1 MPGPTA
7 VNMRVTNSDLV
18 LTGPGTIGGRF
29 MRRFW
34 QPVYRAEDLPV
45 GHAKP
50 VRIMGTDFT
59 LYRGHDGVPHAVDNR
74 CSHRGAQLSVGYVED
89 DCIRCLYHGWKFK
102 PSGECVERPG
112 DSDQERPGTHIK
124 GYPTEE
130 YLGLIFVYFGEGEP
144 PPLPRFEALEGEG
157 LRDVTYDFMP
167 CNFFF
172 SIENDASHFPYTHR
186 DLLPAKNLSGIPK
199 VWAEET
205 DFGLACYDLWPNTN
219 KVGCVHKGIPNVGYI
234 VPAAILLAKN
244 VKHALHVSWRVPIDD
259 QSHAQ
264 FRINLIIA
272 PEEDVKQILA
282 NRPAGYYDRS
292 VINKYGDAVIA
303 GKIRLSDIEDR
314 THIESIQDYV
324 AQVSQGHVS
333 VREREQ
339 LSVSDVTVVLLRRI
353 WKREMQALVD
363 GRPLK
368 EWKLTENVQMPVN
381 TI

>member
-1 MPGPTA
+1 
-7 VNMRVTNSDLV
+7 MRVSDADLV
-18 LTGPGTIGGRF
+18 RTGPGTIAGRY

-45 GHAKP
+45 GHARP
-50 VRIMGTDFT
+50 VRIMSFDFT
-59 LYRGHDGVPHAVDNR
+59 LYRGEDGVAHAVDFR
-74 CSHRGAQLSVGYVED
+74 CSHRGAQLSLGYVEGNFV
-89 DCIRCLYHGWKFK
+89 RCLYHGWKFN
-102 PSGECVERPG
+102 PSGKCVERPG
-112 DSDQERPGTHIK
+112 DSDQERPGTHIR

-144 PPLPRFEALEGEG
+144 PPLPRFEAMEQEGI
-157 LRDVTYDFMP
+157 RDVTYDMLP

-205 DFGLACYDLWPNTN
+205 DFGLACYDLWPNTD
-219 KVGCVHKGIPNVGYI
+219 KVGCVHKGMPNVGYI

-259 QSHAQ
+259 EKHAT
-264 FRINLIIA
+264 FRVNLITA
-272 PEEDVKQILA
+272 TGDDAKEILA
-282 NRPAGYYDRS
+282 KRTPAYYDRS

-303 GKIRLSDIEDR
+303 GKMRLSDIEDR
-314 THIESIQDYV
+314 THIEVIQDYV
-324 AQVSQGHVS
+324 AQVGQGDVS

-339 LSVSDVTVVLLRRI
+339 LSVSDVTVVLLRRV
-353 WKREMQALVD
+353 WKRELQALAD
-363 GRPLK
+363 GRELK
-368 EWKLTENVQMPVN
+368 QWRLTDKIQMPVN